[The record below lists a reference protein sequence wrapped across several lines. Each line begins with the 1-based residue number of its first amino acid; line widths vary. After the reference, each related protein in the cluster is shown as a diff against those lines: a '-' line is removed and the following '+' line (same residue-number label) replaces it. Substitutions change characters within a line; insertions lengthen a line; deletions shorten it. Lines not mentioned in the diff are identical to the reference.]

1 MSLVSKKQ
9 IFDFFIPFFS
19 HLLLTHNAL
28 NLTYLSVQIS
38 CFDIP
43 FTYGQKV
50 LKIYKKLKPS
60 FFLMLSRIKKVD
72 IKKNTGSDLFFQIY
86 IFLFL
91 KQIRPSVK
99 IKIMCRKVCL
109 RCKGTTL
116 LGIVNKPLKT
126 KSLLTSPSNVLP
138 YYLK

>member
-1 MSLVSKKQ
+1 MSLDYSKKQ

-50 LKIYKKLKPS
+50 LKIYEKRKPS
-60 FFLMLSRIKKVD
+60 FFLKYKEGR
-72 IKKNTGSDLFFQIY
+72 
-86 IFLFL
+86 
-91 KQIRPSVK
+91 
-99 IKIMCRKVCL
+99 
-109 RCKGTTL
+109 
-116 LGIVNKPLKT
+116 
-126 KSLLTSPSNVLP
+126 
-138 YYLK
+138 YLKEDWV

>member
-1 MSLVSKKQ
+1 MNLVSKKQ

-50 LKIYKKLKPS
+50 LKIY
-60 FFLMLSRIKKVD
+60 IK
-72 IKKNTGSDLFFQIY
+72 INRSDLVFFDA
-86 IFLFL
+86 
-91 KQIRPSVK
+91 VK
-99 IKIMCRKVCL
+99 D
-109 RCKGTTL
+109 
-116 LGIVNKPLKT
+116 
-126 KSLLTSPSNVLP
+126 
-138 YYLK
+138 